1 VRAQDLIAKKRDG
14 GELTADEIRYLVHGY
29 TRGEIPD
36 YQMAA
41 FLMAVYFRG
50 MSAAETTHLTW
61 AIVESGERVDL
72 SGAPGVKVDKHST
85 GGVGDK
91 TTLALVPLVAAA
103 GVPVAKMSGRA
114 LGHTGGTVDKLE
126 SIPGFRTGLSPAEFI
141 EQLRRVGA
149 VIAGQSRD
157 VTPADKAIYALR
169 DVTGTVESIPLI
181 ASSVM
186 SKKIASGADA
196 FVLDV
201 KVGRGAFMKELSQ
214 AQALAEAMIGIAR
227 LSRRRAVAWITS
239 MEQPLGCA
247 VGNALEVAE
256 AIEALKGEGPRDVEE
271 LVVALAGEMIYLG
284 EKAADPGE
292 GKKRAAEILRSGA
305 ALAKFRELVA
315 AQGGDP
321 GVVDDPES
329 LLVAPVKA
337 DVAAPSGG
345 WVAAV
350 DSYAVGLATMAL
362 GAGRVRK
369 EDAIDPS
376 VGIVL
381 RKKVGDAVRPGESL
395 ATVHARSDEEADT
408 AATAVLGA
416 YSIESQPAKPPALL
430 IQRLES

>member
-1 VRAQDLIAKKRDG
+1 
-14 GELTADEIRYLVHGY
+14 
-29 TRGEIPD
+29 
-36 YQMAA
+36 MN
-41 FLMAVYFRG
+41 
-50 MSAAETTHLTW
+50 S
-61 AIVESGERVDL
+61 SGEWAR
-72 SGAPGVKVDKHST
+72 S
-85 GGVGDK
+85 
-91 TTLALVPLVAAA
+91 
-103 GVPVAKMSGRA
+103 
-114 LGHTGGTVDKLE
+114 
-126 SIPGFRTGLSPAEFI
+126 
-141 EQLRRVGA
+141 
-149 VIAGQSRD
+149 IAGQSRD

>member
-1 VRAQDLIAKKRDG
+1 MLD
-14 GELTADEIRYLVHGY
+14 
-29 TRGEIPD
+29 RGE
-36 YQMAA
+36 
-41 FLMAVYFRG
+41 
-50 MSAAETTHLTW
+50 H
-61 AIVESGERVDL
+61 
-72 SGAPGVKVDKHST
+72 
-85 GGVGDK
+85 
-91 TTLALVPLVAAA
+91 
-103 GVPVAKMSGRA
+103 
-114 LGHTGGTVDKLE
+114 
-126 SIPGFRTGLSPAEFI
+126 
-141 EQLRRVGA
+141 
-149 VIAGQSRD
+149 
-157 VTPADKAIYALR
+157 PADR
-169 DVTGTVESIPLI
+169 FQRHVE
-181 ASSVM
+181 
-186 SKKIASGADA
+186 KIASGADA

-227 LSRRRAVAWITS
+227 LSRRGRGADHLHGAAFG
-239 MEQPLGCA
+239 LCG
-247 VGNALEVAE
+247 GNALEVAE

-416 YSIESQPAKPPALL
+416 VFHRVEAGKASCAPHSKA
-430 IQRLES
+430 